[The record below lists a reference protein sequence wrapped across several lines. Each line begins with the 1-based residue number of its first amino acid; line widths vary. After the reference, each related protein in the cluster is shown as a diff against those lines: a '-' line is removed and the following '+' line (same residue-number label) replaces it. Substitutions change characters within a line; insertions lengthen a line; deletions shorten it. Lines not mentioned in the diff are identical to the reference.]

1 MSNQTATRV
10 FDRERGAVL
19 VHVVFAFLAL
29 IAFTTFVVDYGVFWT
44 ARRQAQNSADS
55 GALAGAIALSYDDPG
70 DFTDTGLGKI
80 GAWEATQ
87 ANLIFGQVPDVDIT
101 TDITY
106 PVCPDGVGQC
116 IRVDVFRDPTRGNAL
131 PIFFGT
137 LVGLTEQG
145 VRATATAQVRSGNA
159 TNCLKPWALPDKW
172 EENQTGPW
180 TVDDTFDR
188 YDKDGNVRTDITPDV
203 YVPPTA
209 NSPGTSYTLADDQG
223 TEMVL
228 KTGNPQGTIRAG
240 WFSPVVLTGTGGSDY
255 RDNIGTCV
263 GTTYTIGDLLT
274 VEPGNMVGPTKQG
287 VEDLIALDSGAGWDD
302 TNDVITG
309 GCMAAG
315 TCTISPR
322 VVAIPVYDL
331 EQYLLSKMAGREEV
345 IIRNFLGFFIDR
357 MDGNDVVGYLITNPT
372 IFDETGSTVDD
383 AAAFSK
389 VIMLVR

>member
-1 MSNQTATRV
+1 MTRPTSSQQA
-10 FDRERGAVL
+10 DRERGAVL

-44 ARRQAQNSADS
+44 ARRQAQNSADA
-55 GALAGAIALSYDDPG
+55 GALAGAIAFTYDDPG
-70 DFTDTGLGKI
+70 DFSDSGMGKV

-87 ANLIFGQVPDVDIT
+87 ANLIYGQAPNVNIT
-101 TDITY
+101 SDITY
-106 PVCPDGVGQC
+106 PACPDGNGTC
-116 IRVDVFRDPTRGNAL
+116 IRVDVYRDPSRGNPL

-137 LVGLTEQG
+137 LVGLTQQG
-145 VRATATAQVRSGNA
+145 VKATATAQVRTGNA
-159 TNCLKPWALPDKW
+159 TNCLKPWAIPDKW
-172 EENQTGPW
+172 QENQTGPW

-188 YDKDGNVRTDITPDV
+188 YDKDGNLRTDITPDV
-203 YVPPTA
+203 YTPPT
-209 NSPGTSYTLADDQG
+209 SSDPGTSYTLANDHG

-228 KTGNPQGTIRAG
+228 KTGDPHDTIRAG

-263 GTTYTIGDLLT
+263 GTTYKIGDLLT
-274 VEPGNMVGPTKQG
+274 VEPGNMVGPTSQG
-287 VEDLIALDSGAGWDD
+287 VGDLIALDPGADWDD

-309 GCMAAG
+309 GCMQAG
-315 TCTISPR
+315 TCSISPR

-331 EQYLLSKMAGREEV
+331 EQYLLSKMAGREEI

-372 IFDETGSTVDD
+372 IFDESGPSVDD
-383 AAAFSK
+383 SAAFSV
-389 VIMLVR
+389 VIRLVR